1 MVLERPDLSGVEP
14 EVLAYIEALEAALE
28 AAPPGTRR
36 SRTVTPV
43 VNEEEP
49 PELSEPPTTCHVITL
64 SRAGMIKRTPRH
76 LYGRQRR
83 SGMGI
88 FDLELPDDDL
98 PAVLC
103 VLDESQ
109 MALAFT
115 SEGRAFR
122 FPVVELP
129 QTAVRARGQSITRW
143 VPLRPE
149 ERVVALLPDQGGA
162 QVALVSERG
171 QVQRVRASFV
181 GPHMIPGM
189 RFHDVKNGGALA
201 GACWTS
207 GKDDLFIATQQGFAA
222 RFPEERVHDSG
233 SLGIRLERNDAAVG
247 VAAVSDASLIFLL
260 SADGKGALR
269 SMEGFAAN
277 KMPGAGGKVALKTER
292 LTGLTVVAPAD
303 DLLIISRL
311 GKIIRFQAAEV
322 PQKTGVVQGVVCISL
337 RGDEAVAVAAGH
349 LGITS

>member
-1 MVLERPDLSGVEP
+1 MNLERPDLTGVDP
-14 EVLAYIEALEAALE
+14 DVLAYIEALEAALE
-28 AAPPGTRR
+28 AAPASTRR
-36 SRTVTPV
+36 PRAVAPAPDV
-43 VNEEEP
+43 EEP
-49 PELSEPPTTCHVITL
+49 PELSEPPTTRNVITL
-64 SRAGMIKRTPRH
+64 SHGGMIKRTPRH

-88 FDLELPDDDL
+88 FDLELPDDDSPTL
-98 PAVLC
+98 LC
-103 VLDESQ
+103 VLDEAQ
-109 MALAFT
+109 MALALT

-122 FPVVELP
+122 FPVAELP

-149 ERVVALLPDQGGA
+149 ERVVALLPDQDGA

-181 GPHMIPGM
+181 GSHMIPGM
-189 RFHDVKNGGALA
+189 RFHDVKNGGPVI

-207 GKDDLFIATQQGFAA
+207 GKDDLFIATQQGLAA

-247 VAAVSDASLIFLL
+247 IAAVNDASLIFLL
-260 SADGKGALR
+260 GADGKGALR
-269 SMEGFAAN
+269 AMEGFAAN

-292 LTGLTVVAPAD
+292 LAGLTAVTSTD
-303 DLLIISRL
+303 DLLIISGL
-311 GKIIRFQAAEV
+311 SKIIRFQAVEV
-322 PQKTGVVQGVVCISL
+322 PPKTGVVQGVACISL
-337 RGDEAVAVAAGH
+337 RSDEAVAVTTAGV
-349 LGITS
+349 

>member
-1 MVLERPDLSGVEP
+1 MNLERPDLTGIDP
-14 EVLAYIEALEAALE
+14 DVLAYIEALEAALV
-28 AAPPGTRR
+28 GGRR
-36 SRTVTPV
+36 PRAVTPV
-43 VNEEEP
+43 ADEEEP
-49 PELSEPPTTCHVITL
+49 PELSEPPTTHNVITL
-64 SRAGMIKRTPRH
+64 SRCGMIKRTPRH

-88 FDLELPDDDL
+88 FDLELPDDDS

-122 FPVVELP
+122 FPVAELP
-129 QTAVRARGQSITRW
+129 RAAVRSRGQSITRW

-181 GPHMIPGM
+181 GSHMIPGM
-189 RFHDVKNGGALA
+189 RFHDVKNGGPLV

-222 RFPEERVHDSG
+222 RFPEERIHDSG
-233 SLGIRLERNDAAVG
+233 SLGIRLERNDGAVG
-247 VAAVSDASLIFLL
+247 IVAVSDASLIFLL
-260 SADGKGALR
+260 GADGKGALR
-269 SMEGFAAN
+269 AMEGFAAN

-292 LTGLTVVAPAD
+292 LTGVIVVAPAD

-311 GKIIRFQAAEV
+311 SKVIRFQAAEV

-337 RGDEAVAVAAGH
+337 RSDEAVAVAAAGV
-349 LGITS
+349 